1 MGQYYYPVIL
11 SETKSGKKELI
22 RVWMSPHAYS
32 NGAKLTEHSYIG
44 NNFIQAFEYLISPD
58 GMFYK
63 SRIVW
68 AGDYADPEEDDTMN
82 LHQMVVEN
90 GTYQR
95 PKSIDTSCYRYIVN
109 HSKNLYVDKE
119 RIVNKPEPENMLPR
133 WNTNKMFHP
142 LPLLVSEGNGMG
154 GGDYR
159 GSNIEL
165 CGTWSRDIISVEMN
179 IPTDFT
185 ELVCDFYEE
194 YKIIF

>member
-1 MGQYYYPVIL
+1 MGQYYYAIIL
-11 SETKSGKKELI
+11 SETKLGKKELI

-32 NGAKLTEHSYIG
+32 NGVKLTEHSYIG
-44 NNFIQAFEYLISPD
+44 TNFIQAFEYLISPD

-82 LHQMVVEN
+82 LYHMVVEN

-95 PKSIDTSCYRYIVN
+95 PKSVDTTCYRYIVN
-109 HSKNLYVDKE
+109 HSKNVYVDKE
-119 RIVNKPEPENMLPR
+119 RIA
-133 WNTNKMFHP
+133 NKMESNNVLQSWNMYKKRVLHP

-159 GSNIEL
+159 GNNIDL

-179 IPTDFT
+179 PPTNFT

-194 YKIIF
+194 

>member
-1 MGQYYYPVIL
+1 MGQYYYAIIL
-11 SETKSGKKELI
+11 SDTKIGGKEHI
-22 RVWMSPHAYS
+22 RMWMSPHAYS

-44 NNFIQAFEYLISPD
+44 NHFIQAFEYLISPD

-68 AGDYADPEEDDTMN
+68 AGDYAEPEENNTKN
-82 LHQMVVEN
+82 LYQMVVEN

-109 HSKNLYVDKE
+109 HSKKLYVDKE
-119 RIVNKPEPENMLPR
+119 RIVNKPELEYILPR
-133 WNTNKMFHP
+133 SNFLSKLIFNP

-154 GGDYR
+154 GGDYH
-159 GSNIEL
+159 GNNEEL

-179 IPTDFT
+179 IPEDFT
-185 ELVCDFYEE
+185 ELVCDFYET
-194 YKIIF
+194 